1 MIQLQ
6 YTNPHSKTEILA
18 AIDDAVDQASAF
30 YTSLSPEI
38 FFHDGLGGWSPAQ
51 NISHI
56 ADITFLAVWLFRMPK
71 FFLLPFGR
79 RKSQKNFS
87 TLLNEYIS
95 AEKPI
100 FIGPLAPSSIPVPE
114 NGTETVQ
121 KLTARFRNVFQELK
135 NVLKEIPEEDFDR
148 YSMPHPSLGMLSFR
162 EMVYVVIIHIIHHT
176 YKVEQKTERF
186 LKKTVR
192 SEKTT

>member
-1 MIQLQ
+1 MIELQ
-6 YTNPHSKTEILA
+6 NPDPHSRAEILS
-18 AIDDAVDQASAF
+18 AIDDAVDQASSF
-30 YTSLSPEI
+30 YTSLGPEI

-56 ADITFLAVWLFRMPK
+56 ADITSLAVLLFRMPK

-79 RKSQKNFS
+79 RKTQKNFS
-87 TLLNEYIS
+87 TLLSEYIG

-100 FIGPLAPSSIPVPE
+100 FIGPLAPSSIPLPE
-114 NGTETVQ
+114 NAQETVQ
-121 KLTARFRNVFQELK
+121 KLTARFRNMFQDLK
-135 NVLKEIPEEDFDR
+135 KVLQEIPEEEFDR

-176 YKVEQKTERF
+176 YKVE
-186 LKKTVR
+186 KKTGR
-192 SEKTT
+192 LIKKAAPI

>member
-1 MIQLQ
+1 MIELQ
-6 YTNPHSKTEILA
+6 NPDPYSKTEILA
-18 AIDDAVDQASAF
+18 AIDDAVDQASSI
-30 YTSLSPEI
+30 YTSLGTEI

-56 ADITFLAVWLFRMPK
+56 ADITHLAVLLFRMPR

-79 RKSQKNFS
+79 RKTQKNFS
-87 TLLNEYIS
+87 TLLREYIG

-114 NGTETVQ
+114 NAPETVQ
-121 KLTARFRNVFQELK
+121 KLTARFRNMFQDLK

-176 YKVEQKTERF
+176 YKVEKKTEKF
-186 LKKTVR
+186 VKKAGHP
-192 SEKTT
+192 